1 MANPIDPFDLNR
13 RLGRGIN
20 IIGYDPI
27 WQNRKSARIQAHHF
41 RLIHEAGFNHVRIN
55 LHPFHFM
62 ADTPPFAIQP
72 AWLETLDW
80 ALELSLQNGLLVV
93 LDMHE
98 YITLPKDPEGLKPKY
113 LAVWRQ
119 LAERYRNQPETVLF
133 ELLNEPNKTLTEDAW
148 NEYLKAPLELVRQ
161 SNPQRTLIIG
171 PAWWNGIDHINQLQ
185 LPEKE
190 RNLIVTVHYYQGT
203 SWTEYLSQTNVLWQG
218 FPDERKA
225 VIRDLSVAQTWSEL
239 NQRPIYLGEFGV
251 YDKADMDSRV
261 AYTSFVA
268 RQAELMGWSWAY
280 WQFDSD
286 FIAYDIIHDHWVQPI
301 LSALI
306 PGK

>member
-1 MANPIDPFDLNR
+1 
-13 RLGRGIN
+13 
-20 IIGYDPI
+20 
-27 WQNRKSARIQAHHF
+27 
-41 RLIHEAGFNHVRIN
+41 
-55 LHPFHFM
+55 
-62 ADTPPFAIQP
+62 
-72 AWLETLDW
+72 
-80 ALELSLQNGLLVV
+80 
-93 LDMHE
+93 MHE

-190 RNLIVTVHYYQGT
+190 RNLIVTVHYYHPMPFTHQGT